1 MKRSH
6 LFTAAA
12 GAVAAMASPAYAINV
27 GEARVLSF
35 TDQPLRVLIP
45 IKAQSWEWRAMWAS
59 AQTYQV
65 GLGLTAT
72 LYKPTGERTE
82 GVIEIR
88 SKAPITE
95 PIVDLQITF
104 ETGHRTTVH
113 RTPILI
119 DVQQQTVS
127 IAETQGVPINPLT
140 THQRNTTTAPASAQ
154 VVQSA
159 PAPIAQSVSSVP
171 LVSQGL
177 PVSPQNDS
185 FPEVKAIVT
194 PPKEHIRASSYEPP
208 PEFSPASARASQG
221 TVIPQP
227 PSLSAQITTKGTNAT
242 HSNKRGSDGQYVVQ
256 SGDGLYAI
264 ASKHKP
270 ALWSTDETMANIF
283 KNNSHAFVGST
294 YKTLKAGAVLHFS
307 WNGPSQQSVQALPKA
322 GTAFPELRT
331 PENFPEPRAQYAPV
345 SSSSF
350 TENDARAAVLRHRM
364 VQIQQELNALQKG
377 RAQ

>member
-12 GAVAAMASPAYAINV
+12 GAMAAMSSPAYALTV

-45 IKAQSWEWRAMWAS
+45 VKAQAWEWRAMWAS
-59 AQTYQV
+59 AQTYQR

-119 DVQQQTVS
+119 DVQ
-127 IAETQGVPINPLT
+127 
-140 THQRNTTTAPASAQ
+140 H
-154 VVQSA
+154 
-159 PAPIAQSVSSVP
+159 QSVSVEPQVAVP
-171 LVSQGL
+171 ANPLEAYRPDTNVASSPASSIQSTVPAQENQVGGAY
-177 PVSPQNDS
+177 PQNGP
-185 FPEVKAIVT
+185 FPEVRAVVT
-194 PPKEHIRASSYEPP
+194 PPNEHIRASSYTPP
-208 PEFSPASARASQG
+208 PPFAPASARASQG
-221 TVIPQP
+221 NILPTP
-227 PSLSAQITTKGTNAT
+227 PSLTRPQANAT
-242 HSNKRGSDGQYVVQ
+242 GPAPTGPVAGQYVVK
-256 SGDGLYAI
+256 SGDGLHAI
-264 ASKHKP
+264 ASKNKP
-270 ALWSTDETMANIF
+270 ALWSTDEAMARIF
-283 KNNSHAFVGST
+283 KENRHAFAGKA
-294 YKTLKAGAVLHFS
+294 YNTLKAGAVLTFS
-307 WNGPSQQSVQALPKA
+307 WGTGSTDVQATEQELAKVR
-322 GTAFPELRT
+322 TAFPELRT
-331 PENFPEPRAQYAPV
+331 SENFPEPKAQHTTSAVDKP
-345 SSSSF
+345 F
-350 TENDARAAVLRHRM
+350 TADDARAAVLRHRM
-364 VQIQQELNALQKG
+364 GQIQQELNILQN

>member
-12 GAVAAMASPAYAINV
+12 GAVAAMASPAYALNV

-45 IKAQSWEWRAMWAS
+45 IKAQGWEWRAMWAS

-127 IAETQGVPINPLT
+127 VAE
-140 THQRNTTTAPASAQ
+140 S
-154 VVQSA
+154 QSA
-159 PAPIAQSVSSVP
+159 PVAQVSR
-171 LVSQGL
+171 
-177 PVSPQNDS
+177 PVAAQNGP
-185 FPEVKAIVT
+185 FPEVQAVVQPT
-194 PPKEHIRASSYEPP
+194 NEHVRASSYQPP
-208 PEFSPASARASQG
+208 PEFAPASARASQG
-221 TVIPQP
+221 NGIPVP
-227 PSLSAQITTKGTNAT
+227 PSLANQPGLASKPARSNQGT
-242 HSNKRGSDGQYVVQ
+242 GEDQYVVK
-256 SGDGLYAI
+256 SGDGLHAI

-270 ALWSTDETMANIF
+270 ALWSTEEAMVHIH
-283 KNNSHAFVGST
+283 KNNRQAFAGSA
-294 YKTLKAGAVLHFS
+294 YNTLKAGAVLTFA
-307 WNGPSQQSVQALPKA
+307 WDGAPQQTQARALPKS
-322 GTAFPELRT
+322 GTAFPELRA
-331 PENFPEPRAQYAPV
+331 PENFAEPRAQHAPAP
-345 SSSSF
+345 SSFF

-364 VQIQQELNALQKG
+364 IQIQQELNALQSG
-377 RAQ
+377 RTR

>member
-45 IKAQSWEWRAMWAS
+45 IKAQGWEWRAMWAS

-127 IAETQGVPINPLT
+127 VAETQGVPANPLT
-140 THQRNTTTAPASAQ
+140 PYQRGNASAQ
-154 VVQSA
+154 VPAGAVQA
-159 PAPIAQSVSSVP
+159 PPVSTVQKPVQAPS
-171 LVSQGL
+171 VSQGF
-177 PVSPQNDS
+177 PSYPQNGP
-185 FPEVKAIVT
+185 FPEVKAVAT
-194 PPKEHIRASSYEPP
+194 PPNEHIRASSYEPP
-208 PEFSPASARASQG
+208 PEFAPFSARASQG
-221 TVIPQP
+221 NTVPMP
-227 PSLSAQITTKGTNAT
+227 PSLANQRMQKATNAAR
-242 HSNKRGSDGQYVVQ
+242 SNEGAGEGQYVVR

-264 ASKHKP
+264 ANKHKP
-270 ALWSTDETMANIF
+270 ALWSTDEAMAHIF
-283 KNNSHAFVGST
+283 KNNRQAFAGSA
-294 YKTLKAGAVLHFS
+294 YKTLKAGAALTFS
-307 WNGPSQQSVQALPKA
+307 WNGASQQAGLALPKT

-331 PENFPEPRAQYAPV
+331 PENFSEPRAQYAPSP
-345 SSSSF
+345 SSTF
-350 TENDARAAVLRHRM
+350 TESDARAAVLRYRM
-364 VQIQQELNALQKG
+364 VQIQQELTALQKG

>member
-1 MKRSH
+1 MKRSQ

-12 GAVAAMASPAYAINV
+12 GAIAAMSSPAYALTV

-45 IKAQSWEWRAMWAS
+45 VKAQAWEWRAMWAS
-59 AQTYQV
+59 AQTYQR

-119 DVQQQTVS
+119 DVQHQSVSVVEPQTV
-127 IAETQGVPINPLT
+127 VPTNPLEGY
-140 THQRNTTTAPASAQ
+140 NTNAAPASTQGTSEGVNASTATPTAPTAANGQ
-154 VVQSA
+154 VY
-159 PAPIAQSVSSVP
+159 
-171 LVSQGL
+171 
-177 PVSPQNDS
+177 PQNGP
-185 FPEVKAIVT
+185 FPEVQAVVT
-194 PPKEHIRASSYEPP
+194 PPNEHVRASSYTPP
-208 PEFSPASARASQG
+208 PEFAPASVRASQG
-221 TVIPQP
+221 NTIPTP
-227 PSLSAQITTKGTNAT
+227 PSLTRPHTGAGGQTAKSSSAN
-242 HSNKRGSDGQYVVQ
+242 QYVVK

-270 ALWSTDETMANIF
+270 ALWSTDETMAHIF
-283 KNNSHAFVGST
+283 KENRHAFAGKA
-294 YKTLKAGAVLHFS
+294 YNTLKAGAVLTFTWGTS
-307 WNGPSQQSVQALPKA
+307 SSGDVEATEQDLAKVR
-322 GTAFPELRT
+322 TAFPELRK
-331 PENFPEPRAQYAPV
+331 PENFTEPKAQHITSTVEKP
-345 SSSSF
+345 F
-350 TENDARAAVLRHRM
+350 TADDARAAVLRHRM
-364 VQIQQELNALQKG
+364 EQIQQELSILQK

>member
-1 MKRSH
+1 MKRSQ

-12 GAVAAMASPAYAINV
+12 GAVAAMASPAYALTV

-45 IKAQSWEWRAMWAS
+45 IKAQGWEWRAMWAS

-119 DVQQQTVS
+119 DVQHQSVS
-127 IAETQGVPINPLT
+127 VAEPQAAIPQNPLEAYPRAAINIPSRAQT
-140 THQRNTTTAPASAQ
+140 GYPPGVVPMHPQVAAPTPASAQ
-154 VVQSA
+154 SF
-159 PAPIAQSVSSVP
+159 PSY
-171 LVSQGL
+171 
-177 PVSPQNDS
+177 PQNGP
-185 FPEVKAIVT
+185 FPEVQAVIT
-194 PPKEHIRASSYEPP
+194 PPNEHVRASSYQPP
-208 PEFSPASARASQG
+208 PEFPPASARASQG
-221 TVIPQP
+221 NAIPMP
-227 PSLSAQITTKGTNAT
+227 PSLDRQQVQ
-242 HSNKRGSDGQYVVQ
+242 SNKAVRSNQGTGENQYVVK
-256 SGDGLYAI
+256 SGDGLHAI

-270 ALWSTDETMANIF
+270 ALWSTDEAMVHIF
-283 KNNSHAFVGST
+283 KQNRQAFAGSA
-294 YKTLKAGAVLHFS
+294 YNTLKAGAVLTFA
-307 WNGPSQQSVQALPKA
+307 WDGAPQQQVLPR
-322 GTAFPELRT
+322 GSAFPELRS
-331 PENFPEPRAQYAPV
+331 PETFAEPRAQRAPTAT
-345 SSSSF
+345 SSF
-350 TENDARAAVLRHRM
+350 TESDARAAVLRHRM
-364 VQIQQELNALQKG
+364 SQIQQELNVLQNG
-377 RAQ
+377 RTR